1 MKKKDPLDPR
11 QLAFIALRRIRQ
23 GSFADQ
29 ALDQVLHPVSL
40 KSADR
45 RLTTELVYGTIRRQR
60 TLDTIIS
67 HLTTKKTD
75 QQPPDLQIIL
85 RLGLYQ
91 LIWLNHVPPSAAVNT
106 AVELAKRYQ
115 LGKLSG
121 VVNGV
126 LRQYSR
132 RVRVDYIS
140 NENKSSHLARI
151 FSDLE
156 LNLPQDAELQLGVLH
171 SFPDWIIDVWLEQLS
186 VDETK
191 MLCEWFNRPPTID
204 LRINALVTSIQYVET
219 AMQNAGIE
227 TRGIAHLP
235 SGLRLMDRPGNIQ
248 QLPGFQDGWWMIQDA
263 SAQLVGYLLDPHP
276 GDLVVDACAAPGGKT
291 THIAEIMGDRG
302 EVWGCDR
309 NPSRLKKLIENVK
322 RLKLTSIRVLA
333 HDSRHLQKFIGQAD
347 RVLVDVPCSGLG
359 TLHRHADARWRQTP
373 DTVRELTQLQTD
385 LLEQASTWIKPGG
398 KLVYST
404 CTLHP
409 AENEAIIRSF
419 LSQHPGWQIFQPA
432 PTNPAAA
439 FVESEG
445 WIKVWPHR
453 HWMDGFFM
461 VCLQQS

>member
-1 MKKKDPLDPR
+1 MKKKEPLDPR

-29 ALDQVLHPVSL
+29 ALDHVLHRVSL

-67 HLTTKKTD
+67 HLTTKKTG

-106 AVELAKRYQ
+106 AVELAKCYQ

-132 RVRVDYIS
+132 RVGVDSIS
-140 NENKSSHLARI
+140 DEDKSSDLVRI
-151 FSDLE
+151 FSDLG
-156 LNLPQDAELQLGVLH
+156 LNLPQDAELQLGLLH
-171 SFPDWIIDVWLEQLS
+171 SFPDWIINVWLEQLS
-186 VDETK
+186 VDETQ

-204 LRINALVTSIQYVET
+204 LRINALVTSLPRVET
-219 AMQNAGIE
+219 AMQKAGIE

-235 SGLRLMDRPGNIQ
+235 SGLRLMDKPGNIQ
-248 QLPGFQDGWWMIQDA
+248 QLPGFQEGWWTIQDA

-276 GDLVVDACAAPGGKT
+276 GDLIVDACAAPGGKT
-291 THIAEIMGDRG
+291 THIAEMMGDRG

-309 NPSRLKKLIENVK
+309 NPSRLKKLSENTK

-333 HDSRHLQKFIGQAD
+333 EDSRHLQTFIGRAD
-347 RVLVDVPCSGLG
+347 RVLVDAPCSGLG

-373 DTVRELTQLQTD
+373 DTVRELTQLQAD
-385 LLEQASTWIKPGG
+385 LLKQASTWVKPGG

-409 AENEAIIRSF
+409 AENEDIIQSF
-419 LSQHPGWQIFQPA
+419 LSQHPDWHISQPA
-432 PTNPAAA
+432 SANPAAA

-453 HWMDGFFM
+453 QWMDGFFM
-461 VCLQQS
+461 VCLQQL